1 MGIGSNSVE
10 MEVKHGNISSRPD
23 SLGANEFGT
32 VQYREKVQFGNNS
45 IKFLPRKYHS
55 KVQGCTT
62 LAHHQ
67 LFRSPSGVRVI

>member
-1 MGIGSNSVE
+1 MEILANSN
-10 MEVKHGNISSRPD
+10 RPD

-62 LAHHQ
+62 FEQ
-67 LFRSPSGVRVI
+67 FSVPSVIP